1 MSIRIG
7 VANYAGFYQFLEKLR
22 PELPPDV
29 ELIVLNDLFTELE
42 KSVRRI
48 EADGSVDIFVAS
60 GGNAEYLQRYL
71 KTIPLVNVTVT
82 GFDILNAA
90 CEASAYSR
98 NIAVITHSPIPQLE
112 QFQKVLNVQLRP
124 LVYQTPEELNMILES
139 LYTEGIRDVIGTALV
154 LEQAKMLDI
163 RGHFIWSLDSVR
175 TAMETAIH
183 MARQKKAIQEK
194 ARTLDYL
201 MDYSAEGII
210 ITDKHGIITQ
220 YNSSAERI
228 IGRSRKNVIGRHC
241 EEVLPNTQLHTVM
254 REKRAQFNRIQD
266 LGNVKIVTNRS
277 PIVCEKEVIGSL
289 ATFFSTST
297 IKQAGESIRRSQ
309 NFSGYLA
316 KASFSDIKTKSPQF
330 AAVQARAERYARSN
344 STILIYGATGTGK
357 ETFAQC
363 LHNASPRKNEPFVR
377 VNCAAIPAAMLEGE
391 LFGYEETQTGNRR
404 SGKTGSLELA
414 HQGTLFLDEIGDIP
428 LKIQARLLSALE
440 EKQFFRLGGDKPV
453 PVDIRIIAATNRDLR
468 TMVREGTFREDLYFR
483 INVLELHLPSLSE
496 RKCDIP
502 ALVRDFIQE
511 GRSDLSR
518 QEVETLCTCPR
529 FQEYNWPGNIRE
541 LHNVIERFCVNYVP
555 GEDISRSI
563 AQALTFEDFS
573 ESVPVP
579 DELLEIQEALR
590 LADGNRSAAA
600 RILGISRT
608 TLWRKMHELG
618 IDKPLP

>member
-29 ELIVLNDLFTELE
+29 ELIVLNDLFSELE

-98 NIAVITHSPIPQLE
+98 NIAVITHSSIPQLE

-124 LVYQTPEELNMILES
+124 LVYQTLEELSMILQS

-154 LEQAKMLDI
+154 LEQAKMMDM

-316 KASFSDIKTKSPQF
+316 KASFSDIKTKSLSLQPFKPRQSATPAATPQF
-330 AAVQARAERYARSN
+330 
-344 STILIYGATGTGK
+344 
-357 ETFAQC
+357 
-363 LHNASPRKNEPFVR
+363 
-377 VNCAAIPAAMLEGE
+377 
-391 LFGYEETQTGNRR
+391 
-404 SGKTGSLELA
+404 
-414 HQGTLFLDEIGDIP
+414 
-428 LKIQARLLSALE
+428 
-440 EKQFFRLGGDKPV
+440 
-453 PVDIRIIAATNRDLR
+453 
-468 TMVREGTFREDLYFR
+468 
-483 INVLELHLPSLSE
+483 
-496 RKCDIP
+496 
-502 ALVRDFIQE
+502 
-511 GRSDLSR
+511 
-518 QEVETLCTCPR
+518 
-529 FQEYNWPGNIRE
+529 
-541 LHNVIERFCVNYVP
+541 
-555 GEDISRSI
+555 
-563 AQALTFEDFS
+563 
-573 ESVPVP
+573 
-579 DELLEIQEALR
+579 
-590 LADGNRSAAA
+590 
-600 RILGISRT
+600 
-608 TLWRKMHELG
+608 
-618 IDKPLP
+618 

>member
-29 ELIVLNDLFTELE
+29 ELIVLNDLFSELE

-124 LVYQTPEELNMILES
+124 LVYQTPEELNMILQS

-154 LEQAKMLDI
+154 LEQAKMLDM

-220 YNSSAERI
+220 YNGLSEEAAKMSLAATVKRFCRTPSCTRSC
-228 IGRSRKNVIGRHC
+228 GRSVH
-241 EEVLPNTQLHTVM
+241 
-254 REKRAQFNRIQD
+254 
-266 LGNVKIVTNRS
+266 
-277 PIVCEKEVIGSL
+277 SL
-289 ATFFSTST
+289 TAFKTS
-297 IKQAGESIRRSQ
+297 
-309 NFSGYLA
+309 
-316 KASFSDIKTKSPQF
+316 
-330 AAVQARAERYARSN
+330 
-344 STILIYGATGTGK
+344 
-357 ETFAQC
+357 ET
-363 LHNASPRKNEPFVR
+363 
-377 VNCAAIPAAMLEGE
+377 
-391 LFGYEETQTGNRR
+391 
-404 SGKTGSLELA
+404 
-414 HQGTLFLDEIGDIP
+414 
-428 LKIQARLLSALE
+428 
-440 EKQFFRLGGDKPV
+440 
-453 PVDIRIIAATNRDLR
+453 
-468 TMVREGTFREDLYFR
+468 
-483 INVLELHLPSLSE
+483 
-496 RKCDIP
+496 
-502 ALVRDFIQE
+502 
-511 GRSDLSR
+511 
-518 QEVETLCTCPR
+518 
-529 FQEYNWPGNIRE
+529 
-541 LHNVIERFCVNYVP
+541 
-555 GEDISRSI
+555 
-563 AQALTFEDFS
+563 
-573 ESVPVP
+573 
-579 DELLEIQEALR
+579 
-590 LADGNRSAAA
+590 
-600 RILGISRT
+600 
-608 TLWRKMHELG
+608 
-618 IDKPLP
+618 